1 MLHSAR
7 RSEFDPESMPSRAS
21 ADRSWPTNGRG
32 APRLAE
38 TEQPGIPMA
47 SDKAA
52 GPPALDVDHVGHR
65 YGQQIALDDVSLTVM
80 PASFTVLL
88 GLNGAGKS
96 TLFSLITRLYA
107 IRSGSIRI
115 LGHDI
120 MRAPGAA
127 LSRLGV
133 VFQSRALD
141 ADISVQQNLK
151 YHAAL
156 HGIGRGRADLEIAR
170 VLDLVAMTDRRRD
183 RVNTLSGGQMRR
195 VEIARALL
203 HRPKLLLLDEPTVGL
218 DIKSRADI
226 LAHVR
231 RLLTAESIGVLWAT
245 HLIDEVGDDDN
256 VVVLHQGRVLA
267 KDSVRNVVA
276 ASAAPNMGSAFTK
289 LTQSAGA
296 DAAGIAK

>member
-1 MLHSAR
+1 
-7 RSEFDPESMPSRAS
+7 MPRAQNS
-21 ADRSWPTNGRG
+21 ADQAQPANGRG
-32 APRLAE
+32 ALRLAQ
-38 TEQPGIPMA
+38 TEQPGFPMD

-52 GPPALDVDHVGHR
+52 GPPALEVDSVGHR
-65 YGQQIALDDVSLTVM
+65 YGSQVALDDVSLSVM

-107 IRSGSIRI
+107 VRSGHIRI

-120 MRAPGAA
+120 MREPGAA

-156 HGIGRGRADLEIAR
+156 HGIGRRRADLEIAR
-170 VLDLVAMTDRRRD
+170 VLDLIAMTDRRRD

-226 LAHVR
+226 LEHVR
-231 RLLTAESIGVLWAT
+231 RLLIAERIGVLWAT

-256 VVVLHQGRVLA
+256 VVVLHRGRVLA

-276 ASAAPNMGSAFTK
+276 ASATSSMGAAFTK
-289 LTQSAGA
+289 LTQAEGPGA
-296 DAAGIAK
+296 EAAGILK

>member
-1 MLHSAR
+1 L
-7 RSEFDPESMPSRAS
+7 
-21 ADRSWPTNGRG
+21 T
-32 APRLAE
+32 E
-38 TEQPGIPMA
+38 TEQQGIPMA
-47 SDKAA
+47 SDKAV

-65 YGQQIALDDVSLTVM
+65 YGPQIALDDVSLTVM
-80 PASFTVLL
+80 PSSFTVLL

-120 MRAPGAA
+120 MREPGAA

-156 HGIGRGRADLEIAR
+156 HGIGRSRADLEIAR
-170 VLDLVAMTDRRRD
+170 VLDLVAMTDRRHD

-226 LAHVR
+226 LGHVR
-231 RLLTAESIGVLWAT
+231 RLLTTENIGVLWAT

-267 KDSVRNVVA
+267 KDSVKNVVA
-276 ASAAPNMGSAFTK
+276 ASAAPNMAAAFTK
-289 LTQSAGA
+289 LTQGPGA